1 MSTGLSALAETMLNL
16 SRYHREHEKFYSQSP
31 LAQAIALQRS
41 SRALK
46 ALADHWQEY
55 QPGQTP
61 LEFPYAGCV
70 DLNEK
75 AAIEASGILFL
86 EGEGEPP
93 EITRMKRELAS
104 AADDFAAT
112 GTWMSEAMQASWAM
126 AEGLLALPEIA
137 DLLGERHRIIAN
149 DWQAAGLNTLIASLL
164 SRAVAVLGQVDFSPA
179 ALRSDLAGPGTAVPY
194 LFSASELIDHAADLV
209 AHSASLVHDNERR
222 WRVFHDRVAVLAGNG
237 GQGQRPGPRGSAAR

>member
-16 SRYHREHEKFYSQSP
+16 ARYHREHEKFYAQSP
-31 LAQAIALQRS
+31 LEQAIALQRT

-46 ALADHWQEY
+46 ALADHWQEF
-55 QPGQTP
+55 QPGQEP

-75 AAIEASGILFL
+75 AAIEAGGILFL

-93 EITRMKRELAS
+93 EIARMKRELLS
-104 AADDFAAT
+104 AAGEFGAT
-112 GTWMSEAMQASWAM
+112 GTWMSEAMQTSWGM

-149 DWQAAGLNTLIASLL
+149 DWQAAGLNILIASLL
-164 SRAVAVLGQVDFSPA
+164 RRAVAVLGRVDFAPA
-179 ALRSDLAGPGTAVPY
+179 ALRADLAGPRTAVPY
-194 LFSASELIDHAADLV
+194 LFSASELIDHAADLITQ
-209 AHSASLVHDNERR
+209 SAGLVHDNERR
-222 WRVFHDRVAVLAGNG
+222 WRVFHDRVAALGR
-237 GQGQRPGPRGSAAR
+237 QR